1 MDIITKFHNK
11 NIQMHLSIIKE
22 ISLIAPGKKMLVF
35 GLGYDSQ
42 LWYNLTN
49 FNTYFVEHDVKYIDL
64 NKSIDQKYVIHY
76 DYPTKVKSSF
86 TMTNEQ
92 IDNIKIPNSL
102 LELGPFDIILIDG
115 PTGFNNECPGRILPI
130 YWSKK
135 YLSKQGTI
143 IYIDDA
149 NRKLENITLII

>member
-1 MDIITKFHNK
+1 
-11 NIQMHLSIIKE
+11 
-22 ISLIAPGKKMLVF
+22 
-35 GLGYDSQ
+35 
-42 LWYNLTN
+42 
-49 FNTYFVEHDVKYIDL
+49 
-64 NKSIDQKYVIHY
+64 
-76 DYPTKVKSSF
+76 
-86 TMTNEQ
+86 MTNEQ